1 MKIFKIILVSIVAGL
16 ISFSAM
22 AHDPEGRIFFSLS
35 GKITSVELTDEG
47 GVITVSAE
55 AGRYG
60 KVFLTY
66 NVKLNPALPNQG
78 YFSGRGVGFNDD
90 GNRESGSR
98 QGVFRREGSIMK
110 FYSLDDVSDG
120 RLNYCETV
128 INLRTE
134 TVEMTF
140 YPF

>member
-1 MKIFKIILVSIVAGL
+1 MKTSKKVLAVVLTVLFSVSV
-16 ISFSAM
+16 FS
-22 AHDPEGRIFFSLS
+22 HDPNGESFTLS
-35 GKITSVELTDEG
+35 GKISSVELTDEG

-66 NVKLNPALPNQG
+66 NVRLNPALPDQG
-78 YFSGRGVGFNDD
+78 YFYGRGVGFNDE
-90 GNRESGSR
+90 GNREAGSR

-134 TVEMTF
+134 SVEMTF

>member
-1 MKIFKIILVSIVAGL
+1 MKIFKLMLVSVVASL

-22 AHDPEGRIFFSLS
+22 AHDPKGESFTLS
-35 GKITSVELTDEG
+35 GKVTSVELTDGG

-66 NVKLNPALPNQG
+66 NVKLNPSLPNQG
-78 YFSGRGVGFNDD
+78 YFSGRGIGIDD
-90 GNRESGSR
+90 EGNREAGSR
-98 QGVFRREGSIMK
+98 QGVFRREGSIMN

-128 INLRTE
+128 INLRTDS
-134 TVEMTF
+134 VEMTF

>member
-1 MKIFKIILVSIVAGL
+1 MKLFKLMLVSVLASL

-22 AHDPEGRIFFSLS
+22 AHDPKGESFTLS
-35 GKITSVELTDEG
+35 GKVTSVQLTDDG

-78 YFSGRGVGFNDD
+78 YFAGRGIGIDD
-90 GNRESGSR
+90 EGNREAGSR

-128 INLRTE
+128 INLRTDS
-134 TVEMTF
+134 VEMTF

>member
-1 MKIFKIILVSIVAGL
+1 MKIFKLMFIALLAGL
-16 ISFSAM
+16 ISLSAM
-22 AHDPEGRIFFSLS
+22 AHDPKGESFTLS
-35 GKITSVELTDEG
+35 GKVTSVELTDDG

-78 YFSGRGVGFNDD
+78 YFSGRGIGIDD
-90 GNRESGSR
+90 EGNREAGSR
-98 QGVFRREGSIMK
+98 QGVFRREGSIMN

-128 INLRTE
+128 INLRTDS
-134 TVEMTF
+134 VEMTF

>member
-1 MKIFKIILVSIVAGL
+1 MKIFKLIFISLLTGL
-16 ISFSAM
+16 ISLSAM
-22 AHDPEGRIFFSLS
+22 AHDPKGESFTLS
-35 GKITSVELTDEG
+35 GKVTSVELTDDG

-78 YFSGRGVGFNDD
+78 YFSGRGIGIDD
-90 GNRESGSR
+90 EGNREAGSR

-128 INLRTE
+128 INLRTDS
-134 TVEMTF
+134 VEMTF

>member
-1 MKIFKIILVSIVAGL
+1 MKLFKIIIVSAVVGL

-22 AHDPEGRIFFSLS
+22 AHDPKGESFTLS
-35 GKITSVELTDEG
+35 GKISSVELTDEG

-78 YFSGRGVGFNDD
+78 HFSGRGVGFNDD